1 MDNSTNAATV
11 AERTTV
17 GKEVRWPDF
26 GWKLQRG
33 TIMKKTT
40 LEDGTIILEIDVI
53 TGQDAGKHIQ
63 LPYSC
68 ILGSYWDD
76 YTGAYIIM

>member
-1 MDNSTNAATV
+1 MDESAHAAAV

-17 GKEVRWPDF
+17 GKEVRWVGID
-26 GWKLQRG
+26 WKLERG
-33 TIMKKTT
+33 TIVEKTT
-40 LEDGTIILEIDVI
+40 LDDGTVILEIEVI
-53 TGQDAGKHIQ
+53 TGQNAGKCTQ

-76 YTGAYIIM
+76 YTGAYIIL